1 MVDTPEQ
8 KVKKKVVKQLKDM
21 EVYYF
26 SPMTGGYGYSGVP
39 DIVGCYKGFFF
50 GIECKAKGRNEPT
63 PLQQKNLEQIMEQ
76 GGLSVLIH
84 GDNVDKVRIKTLLE
98 NFRIGKQ

>member
-1 MVDTPEQ
+1 VVHTPEQ

-21 EVYYF
+21 GVYYF

-39 DIVGCYKGFFF
+39 DIVGCYKGIFF
-50 GIECKAKGRNEPT
+50 GIECKSDGSKTPT

>member
-1 MVDTPEQ
+1 MVHTPEQ

-21 EVYYF
+21 GVYYF

-39 DIVGCYKGFFF
+39 DIVGCYKGIFF